1 MSIGSRARRVSPVR
15 YLAALAIATL
25 LPCMAEAGPPLANEV
40 ATVQTLASQPGPHW
54 VWVNDIA
61 FFNMPDGRA
70 TLVDGDKGTVLGMLS
85 TGYGHVGVVIPKNR
99 QAIYS
104 PESYYSRGT
113 RGVRTDVVTLYD
125 PRRLAPM
132 QEVPIPPKRAAILS
146 TSRAAALTDDDRF
159 LLIYNFTPAQSVT
172 VVDTRSR
179 KFVGE
184 INTPG
189 CALIY
194 PTGPRSFFSI
204 CGDGALLEVS
214 LDDTGHAASIRRTAK
229 LFDSQKDPVAEGG
242 VRVGDTWWFTSFNGM
257 VYPFEL
263 SSHGVT
269 VGQRWPLF
277 SAPEQAQGWR
287 TGGLQYLAAYRR
299 SGLLYVVV
307 HQGSLATHKDPGK
320 QVWVYDLKSRRR
332 VRRIA
337 LRQEAGSIL
346 VTQDASPLLFTCF
359 LGSGALQVYDA
370 RTGRYLR
377 TVDSVGQTPT
387 FMVSP

>member
-1 MSIGSRARRVSPVR
+1 MSIGSRARRLLPVKW
-15 YLAALAIATL
+15 LAAFAIATL
-25 LPCMAEAGPPLANEV
+25 SPCMAVAGPPLANEA
-40 ATVQTLASQPGPHW
+40 ATVQTLPSAPSPHW

-85 TGYGHVGVVIPKNR
+85 TGYGYVGVVIPKDH

-125 PRRLAPM
+125 PRRLSPM

-146 TSRAAALTDDDRF
+146 TSSAAALTDDDRF

-172 VVDTRSR
+172 VVDTRAR

-184 INTPG
+184 ISTPG
-189 CALIY
+189 CALVY

-214 LDDTGHAASIRRTAK
+214 LDDAGRAVSVRRTAK
-229 LFDSQKDPVAEGG
+229 LFDSQRDPVAEGG
-242 VRVGDTWWFTSFNGM
+242 VRVGDTWWFTSFNGT
-257 VYPFEL
+257 VYPLE
-263 SSHGVT
+263 STSRGVR

-277 SAPEQAQGWR
+277 SASEQAQGWR
-287 TGGLQYLAAYRR
+287 TGGLQYLAVYRR

-307 HQGSLATHKDPGK
+307 HQGGLATHKDPGK
-320 QVWVYDLKSRRR
+320 EVWVYDLKSRRR
-332 VRRIA
+332 VQRIT

-346 VTQDASPLLFTCF
+346 VTQDGNPLLFTCF

-377 TVDSVGQTPT
+377 TVESVGETPT